1 MSSQTR
7 SHCRCIEVEKSAVIW
22 RGEGMK
28 AQGSIEIAAPPE
40 RIWPYLVEPGQVM
53 LWSSTYKKY
62 EYAGEQ
68 QEGVGTKYY
77 LEEQAGGPL
86 MKINFEVKEWEVN
99 KKLTLKMKSGIGVK
113 DYEQIYSLE
122 KTTQGSR
129 LDFIE
134 LVEMPMGFLG
144 KLIGRLAEPMSVKTI
159 TRIQLKLKELVEA
172 K

>member
-1 MSSQTR
+1 
-7 SHCRCIEVEKSAVIW
+7 
-22 RGEGMK
+22 MK

-40 RIWPYLVEPGQVM
+40 RIWPYLIQPGKVM

-86 MKINFEVKEWEVN
+86 MKINFEVEEWEVN

-113 DYEQIYSLE
+113 DYEQTYSLE

-129 LDFIE
+129 LDFME
-134 LVEMPMGFLG
+134 FVEMPMGFFG
-144 KLIGRLAEPMSVKTI
+144 KLIGRLVEPMSVKTI
-159 TRIQLKLKELVEA
+159 TKIQLKLKELVEA
-172 K
+172 N